1 MQATRS
7 GGAKQVEESPSLW
20 FRLQHR
26 LRHGPG
32 ALTLALVLAIS
43 GCGGDS
49 DAPAPVVPPAAT
61 GSVSGTVVASR
72 SGAALA
78 GVAVTSD
85 GRSTSTAAD
94 GSYTLTEVPAGD
106 AKLLAF
112 ERSGHAKSVLVVAV
126 SPGATARANARLTPI
141 GAAQIFDAAIGA
153 TVTVAGSTAQV
164 SLPAAGLVTATGAAA
179 SGAVT
184 AEVTPINPAADPAN
198 MPGNYTAQPAVA
210 GGAPLRSNDRAATA
224 LARPAARPPARR
236 HLRGRRPGARA
247 RGAWC

>member
-26 LRHGPG
+26 LRHGPI
-32 ALTLALVLAIS
+32 ALALVLAIS

-49 DAPAPVVPPAAT
+49 DAPVPAVPPAAT

-141 GAAQIFDAAIGA
+141 GTAQTFDAAIGA

-236 HLRGRRPGARA
+236 RLRGRGPGARA